1 MEQILGSSHMA
12 EELPTS
18 FEASTSPELEKIQ
31 EIPPKLDFFLFFPEQ
46 LEDPPQDEAAPA
58 EE

>member
-1 MEQILGSSHMA
+1 MA

-18 FEASTSPELEKIQ
+18 FEASTSPEPEKIQ
-31 EIPPKLDFFLFFPEQ
+31 EMPPKLDFFLFFPEQ